1 MAEISPKPVY
11 MGKGFIL
18 KSASNEY
25 IENNKNSTGNVKKRA
40 KCMYVDKKKNI
51 FKRYNP
57 VVIPILNRNIKNY
70 TKNSEKNSEKKN
82 SDIDIFEE
90 SELNS
95 FILRNRAFRLTWI
108 KIIKLI
114 KKEIDI
120 QISKNLSDVFEDIY
134 LYSMSSSEYLPL
146 ILMTAG
152 TNVADH
158 EIVIDTLSYKL
169 KSWVDKKGRH
179 GKKRIIK
186 NYASKGLVKNV
197 KSNNYRDSCNSFY
210 DDSDKSNCLSSKLE
224 KGGNSSKKKKNN
236 NNNNVNVNVD
246 SDLLSNSSDIINE
259 SYDSSC
265 YDHTDSED
273 NANCDNNKD
282 CDVYVCSLN
291 SSTSNNVN
299 SAICNIYNQLY
310 KEYKIRNLLS
320 KNKNKKNMKYKK
332 KYNNNINK
340 FEEENKMNP
349 HLFYSEKNEEPFSN
363 SDINNVENE
372 FDNDYTLNRKLIS
385 VDKLVELYNNMT
397 EMNRKCEGKIKEN
410 NFKKNR
416 KKNKSDL
423 SWLNGE
429 RNESSD
435 DNFLKKYNNLELYN
449 IENYYFNDG
458 RKKVRVIV
466 LIHDCE
472 YFSINI
478 FNGILNIL
486 INLRINNKICLSVIL
501 GVSSPFFFNNITT
514 PSTQSK
520 LRIKNIDILN
530 NKLVCENICD
540 NLLFKNVIPFVVNF
554 RTIHTIKLLLYKN
567 NQSISQ
573 LIHMLYILTKD
584 FYDNNLFSF
593 LSIPINYYFNNCCD
607 TDIENDSENEP
618 VTEYSPYTFVRSKNK
633 AFNNFIQYDIRNLHK
648 KIISLCYS
656 SNLYYFHLSYLKKK
670 YSNILIKNY
679 YLIHDENSDVHTP
692 TSSSIDTD
700 VFTLKKNKKINY
712 DQNENNQLE
721 VIDKCNAPTKV
732 NNASTLGKDKEKDKN
747 GIFSKDKS
755 GVFDRKLYA
764 WKFKAN
770 TINWW
775 LDHPFRDL
783 VYCYE
788 NNNSI
793 KKKKKKTVFNIE
805 DKLLLEPGED
815 NEIKNLQNSENIKE
829 INKHLCEKFIPET
842 VLKLLE
848 RKYAFSIAINLINII
863 IKHKPEYNNSLK
875 RIEYFRK
882 LFDNLEKAKWNNNT
896 NILYI
901 EELYKIA
908 ENDVKK
914 CVHFLIDIINP
925 YYFKNQETLLD
936 MLKEFKKY
944 YIQIYSLVYNLE
956 DYLYLLKEKIYEK
969 DREYLIND
977 DFSKTF
983 SYSDSF
989 SIYYSLLYK
998 LDDLIEM
1005 FRKFLK
1011 QKDIDTDVLKSES
1024 VQKNFDN
1031 TVDMS
1036 NDQNGDY
1043 DDNKIYKR
1051 YLTIHNTMLKVNDME
1066 DDDDNNN
1073 NSNRIITIQDISD
1086 SLNIFIHDYLYLLLL
1101 PPLHYNPLAFDILIH
1116 KPDKDFTD
1124 IITRN
1129 IKGELLQTLCYNNP
1143 YKTGNLM
1150 CSCCFCTE
1158 HPENE
1163 NVNSNIICDN
1173 KIYLNPYYD
1182 NISSLEDLVNLYRI
1196 YERCNKT
1203 IDLYNLFILFV
1214 NIKVEKYENI
1224 IEENDISEKMKK
1236 IPKTGQNSFIDIGIL
1251 QEYYL
1256 KFIIVVTTFCYIFK
1270 ILKQPNVSALLNYTE
1285 KDDYLSNG
1293 YNEDIIK
1300 NDENEENAEEQIKKF
1315 LIDIKKSL
1323 QGCTSKKLLFGKL
1336 YYNNTI
1342 ISRELCLQ
1350 KMMEYNFEYK
1360 RETICVNDNFKRQKN

>member
-1 MAEISPKPVY
+1 MTEISPKSIY

-18 KSASNEY
+18 KSVNNEY
-25 IENNKNSTGNVKKRA
+25 LENNKNNTGNVKKRA
-40 KCMYVDKKKNI
+40 KCIYLSKKKNI

-57 VVIPILNRNIKNY
+57 VVIPILNRNIKHF
-70 TKNSEKNSEKKN
+70 TKKTEKKKS

-95 FILRNRAFRLTWI
+95 FLLRNRAFRLTWI

-120 QISKNLSDVFEDIY
+120 QISKNLTDVFEDIY
-134 LYSMSSSEYLPL
+134 LYSISSSEYLPL
-146 ILMTAG
+146 VLMTAG
-152 TNVADH
+152 TNVSDH

-169 KSWVDKKGRH
+169 KEWVHKKGRH
-179 GKKRIIK
+179 RKKRIKK
-186 NYASKGLVKNV
+186 NDASKALVKNV
-197 KSNNYRDSCNSFY
+197 RSDNYFGLCNSFY

-224 KGGNSSKKKKNN
+224 KDGNCSKIKKQNN
-236 NNNNVNVNVD
+236 NGNVD
-246 SDLLSNSSDIINE
+246 NDLVSNSSDIINE
-259 SYDSSC
+259 SYDSS
-265 YDHTDSED
+265 YHEQTDSED
-273 NANCDNNKD
+273 NANCGNDND

-310 KEYKIRNLLS
+310 REYKIRKLS
-320 KNKNKKNMKYKK
+320 KNMNKKNMKYKQ
-332 KYNNNINK
+332 KYSNNINK
-340 FEEENKMNP
+340 IEEDNRINVDS
-349 HLFYSEKNEEPFSN
+349 FYSEHNGEPSSN
-363 SDINNVENE
+363 SNYVENE
-372 FDNDYTLNRKLIS
+372 FDNDYTLNRKLIN

-397 EMNRKCEGKIKEN
+397 EINRKCEGKVKEN
-410 NFKKNR
+410 DFKKKR

-429 RNESSD
+429 ANEFSD
-435 DNFLKKYNNLELYN
+435 ENFLKNYNNLELYN

-472 YFSINI
+472 YFNINI

-520 LRIKNIDILN
+520 LRIKNVDILN
-530 NKLVCENICD
+530 NKLVCENIC
-540 NLLFKNVIPFVVNF
+540 NNILFKNIIPFVINF

-567 NQSISQ
+567 NQSISH
-573 LIHMLYILTKD
+573 LIHILYILTKD

-607 TDIENDSENEP
+607 TDIENDTDNES

-633 AFNNFIQYDIRNLHK
+633 TFNTFIQYNIRNLHK

-700 VFTLKKNKKINY
+700 VFTLKKNKKLNY
-712 DQNENNQLE
+712 DKNENDQFDVVDN
-721 VIDKCNAPTKV
+721 CNVPPKV
-732 NNASTLGKDKEKDKN
+732 NNINKLDKDRN
-747 GIFSKDKS
+747 GL
-755 GVFDRKLYA
+755 FDRKLYA

-788 NNNSI
+788 NSNSI
-793 KKKKKKTVFNIE
+793 KEKKKKKTVFNIE

-815 NEIKNLQNSENIKE
+815 NEIKNLQNLENIKE
-829 INKHLCEKFIPET
+829 INKHLCEHFIPET

-848 RKYAFSIAINLINII
+848 RKYAFNIAINFINII
-863 IKHKPEYNNSLK
+863 IKHKPEYSNSLK

-914 CVHFLIDIINP
+914 CVHFLIDIVNP
-925 YYFKNQETLLD
+925 YYFKNQETLLNI
-936 MLKEFKKY
+936 LKEFKKY
-944 YIQIYSLVYNLE
+944 YIKIYSLVYNLE
-956 DYLYLLKEKIYEK
+956 DYLYLLKEKVYEK
-969 DREYLIND
+969 DKEYLIND
-977 DFSKTF
+977 DFSKSF

-1011 QKDIDTDVLKSES
+1011 QKDIDTNVCKGEFF
-1024 VQKNFDN
+1024 QKNVDN
-1031 TVDMS
+1031 TDMS
-1036 NDQNGDY
+1036 NNQNENCDE
-1043 DDNKIYKR
+1043 KKTYKR
-1051 YLTIHNTMLKVNDME
+1051 YLTIHNTTLKVNDTE
-1066 DDDDNNN
+1066 YDND
-1073 NSNRIITIQDISD
+1073 RTITIQDISD
-1086 SLNIFIHDYLYLLLL
+1086 SLNMFIHDYLYLLLL
-1101 PPLHYNPLAFDILIH
+1101 PPLHYNPLAFDITIH

-1158 HPENE
+1158 NPQNE

-1203 IDLYNLFILFV
+1203 IDLYNLFILFI
-1214 NIKVEKYENI
+1214 NIKVEKYENT
-1224 IEENDISEKMKK
+1224 IEENSIDEKIKK
-1236 IPKTGQNSFIDIGIL
+1236 IPKTGQNSFLDIGIL

-1285 KDDYLSNG
+1285 KYDYLSNN
-1293 YNEDIIK
+1293 YNEDMIE
-1300 NDENEENAEEQIKKF
+1300 NDENEENAKEQVKKF

-1342 ISRELCLQ
+1342 MSRELCLQ

-1360 RETICVNDNFKRQKN
+1360 RETICVNDSFKRQKN

>member
-18 KSASNEY
+18 KSVSTEY
-25 IENNKNSTGNVKKRA
+25 LEGNKNNVDNAKKR
-40 KCMYVDKKKNI
+40 KKYIYIDKKKNI

-70 TKNSEKNSEKKN
+70 TREKTKKNEKKKFC
-82 SDIDIFEE
+82 DINIFEE

-95 FILRNRAFRLTWI
+95 FLLRNRAFRLTWI

-169 KSWVDKKGRH
+169 KRWIHKKGRR
-179 GKKRIIK
+179 GKKRIPK
-186 NYASKGLVKNV
+186 SYASKGLVKKV
-197 KSNNYRDSCNSFY
+197 RSDNYFNSCNTNY
-210 DDSDKSNCLSSKLE
+210 DDLDKSDCLSSKWGKERNNL
-224 KGGNSSKKKKNN
+224 KRRKKNN
-236 NNNNVNVNVD
+236 NENEDNGLV
-246 SDLLSNSSDIINE
+246 SDSSDIIDENH
-259 SYDSSC
+259 DSS
-265 YDHTDSED
+265 YYEHTGSED
-273 NANCDNNKD
+273 NSNYDDCGADCAD

-310 KEYKIRNLLS
+310 KEYKIRKFLS
-320 KNKNKKNMKYKK
+320 KNVSKKSRKYRKRC
-332 KYNNNINK
+332 NNNISRH
-340 FEEENKMNP
+340 EEENKINGNS
-349 HLFYSEKNEEPFSN
+349 FYHEQNEEPSSN
-363 SDINNVENE
+363 PHSNYDENE
-372 FDNDYTLNRKLIS
+372 LDNDYTMNRKLVSI
-385 VDKLVELYNNMT
+385 DKLVELYNSMT
-397 EMNRKCEGKIKEN
+397 EMNRKCDDKVRRKNFGKNCGNDFERKE
-410 NFKKNR
+410 
-416 KKNKSDL
+416 SDL

-429 RNESSD
+429 TKDSENES
-435 DNFLKKYNNLELYN
+435 FLKKYNNFELYN

-472 YFSINI
+472 YFNINI

-501 GVSSPFFFNNITT
+501 GVSSTFFFNNVTT

-530 NKLVCENICD
+530 NRLVCENIC
-540 NLLFKNVIPFVVNF
+540 NTILFKNILPFVINF

-567 NQSISQ
+567 NQSISH

-593 LSIPINYYFNNCCD
+593 LSLPISYYFNNCD
-607 TDIENDSENEP
+607 SNEFDSDSEDES
-618 VTEYSPYTFVRSKNK
+618 VTEYSPYTFVRTKNK
-633 AFNNFIQYDIRNLHK
+633 SFNTFIQYNVRILHK

-679 YLIHDENSDVHTP
+679 YLIHDEDSDVHTP
-692 TSSSIDTD
+692 TISSIDSD
-700 VFTLKKNKKINY
+700 VFTLKKNKKT
-712 DQNENNQLE
+712 DHEQNEDDQFGVVDNCTTP
-721 VIDKCNAPTKV
+721 IKI
-732 NNASTLGKDKEKDKN
+732 NNAEKNEKEKSELFDKEKN
-747 GIFSKDKS
+747 

-788 NNNSI
+788 NSNSV
-793 KKKKKKTVFNIE
+793 KKEKKTVFNID

-815 NEIKNLQNSENIKE
+815 NEIKNLKNPEHIKE
-829 INKHLCEKFIPET
+829 INKYLCENFIPET

-848 RKYAFSIAINLINII
+848 RKYAFNIAINFINII
-863 IKHKPEYNNSLK
+863 IKRKPEYNNSLK

-901 EELYKIA
+901 EELYKVA

-914 CVHFLIDIINP
+914 CVNFLIDIVNP
-925 YYFKNQETLLD
+925 YYFKNQEILLD
-936 MLKEFKKY
+936 ILKEFKKY
-944 YIQIYSLVYNLE
+944 YIKIYSIVYNLE
-956 DYLYLLKEKIYEK
+956 DYLYLLKEKMYEK
-969 DREYLIND
+969 DKEYLIND
-977 DFSKTF
+977 DFSKSF

-1011 QKDIDTDVLKSES
+1011 QKDSEINVFKGES
-1024 VQKNFDN
+1024 FPKNDN
-1031 TVDMS
+1031 GTDMS
-1036 NDQNGDY
+1036 DEQSENNEG
-1043 DDNKIYKR
+1043 NEKKTYKR
-1051 YLTIHNTMLKVNDME
+1051 YLTIHNTTLKVNDTE
-1066 DDDDNNN
+1066 SSKD
-1073 NSNRIITIQDISD
+1073 RIITVEDISD

-1101 PPLHYNPLAFDILIH
+1101 PPLHYNPLAFDIAIH
-1116 KPDKDFTD
+1116 KPDRDFTD
-1124 IITRN
+1124 IMTRN
-1129 IKGELLQTLCYNNP
+1129 IKGELLQALCYNNP

-1150 CSCCFCTE
+1150 CSCCFCKE
-1158 HPENE
+1158 NPENE
-1163 NVNSNIICDN
+1163 NVNNNIICDN

-1182 NISSLEDLVNLYRI
+1182 NISTLEDLVNLYRI

-1214 NIKVEKYENI
+1214 NIKVEKYENT
-1224 IEENDISEKMKK
+1224 IEGTSDEKTNK
-1236 IPKTGQNSFIDIGIL
+1236 IPKAGQNAFLDIGIL

-1256 KFIIVVTTFCYIFK
+1256 KFVIVVTTFCYIFK
-1270 ILKQPNVSALLNYTE
+1270 VLKQPNVSALLNYTE
-1285 KDDYLSNG
+1285 KDDYLSNN
-1293 YNEDIIK
+1293 YDEDMT
-1300 NDENEENAEEQIKKF
+1300 ENEENEQDAEEQIKKF

-1323 QGCTSKKLLFGKL
+1323 QGCTSKKLLFGKM

-1342 ISRELCLQ
+1342 MSRELCLQ
-1350 KMMEYNFEYK
+1350 KMMEYNYEYK
-1360 RETICVNDNFKRQKN
+1360 RETMCANDNFKRQKN